1 VVRVGPVGTRVTSKR
16 YIARLALAGLAVAST
31 AVLVSGCSS
40 NSGFPAVHDMPAART
55 ETTLTPDQIK
65 QATDDLISERDRTE
79 AQAQATG
86 QLVAATNVPTTT
98 GSVAKKS
105 AASSQQAAQPSVF
118 GVSAR

>member
-1 VVRVGPVGTRVTSKR
+1 MVHVGPVGTRVTSKR

-40 NSGFPAVHDMPAART
+40 DTGFPAVHDMPAART

-65 QATDDLISERDRTE
+65 QATDNLISERDRIE
-79 AQAQATG
+79 AQAQGTG
-86 QLVAATNVPTTT
+86 QPVAATNVPTTT
-98 GSVAKKS
+98 KKS
-105 AASSQQAAQPSVF
+105 VASSQQAAQSSVL